1 MITLKNILSI
11 FLIIVLCSCNN
22 NKEVFLEFKRI
33 EDGWKKK
40 DKINFNFYLQEKGN
54 YDISIIL
61 RSDEQYPFSNI
72 YLDYQLTSKMV
83 NLSESKM
90 MNINDSNTNWY
101 SKRVLSISNN
111 IVELKKNLLMNE
123 GNVNL
128 SLEHS
133 VRFLDSINPILNLE
147 GVLDVGL
154 LVKKSNDEKI

>member
-22 NKEVFLEFKRI
+22 NKEVFLEFKSI

-72 YLDYQLTSKMV
+72 YFDYQLTSKMV

>member
-1 MITLKNILSI
+1 MITQKNILYI
-11 FLIIVLCSCNN
+11 FLIITLYSCNN
-22 NKEVFLEFKRI
+22 NKEVFLEFKGI
-33 EDGWKKK
+33 EGGWEKK

-72 YLDYQLTSKMV
+72 YFDYQLTSKMV

-90 MNINDSNTNWY
+90 MDINDSNTNWY

-111 IVELKKNLLMNE
+111 IIELKKNLLLNE
-123 GNVNL
+123 GNVIL

-147 GVLDVGL
+147 GVLDIGL

>member
-11 FLIIVLCSCNN
+11 FLIITLCSCNN
-22 NKEVFLEFKRI
+22 NKEVFLEFKGI
-33 EDGWKKK
+33 EGGWEKK

-72 YLDYQLTSKMV
+72 YFDYQLTSKMV

-111 IVELKKNLLMNE
+111 IIELKKNLLLNE
-123 GNVNL
+123 GNVIL

-147 GVLDVGL
+147 GILDIGL

>member
-1 MITLKNILSI
+1 MVTLKNILSI

-22 NKEVFLEFKRI
+22 NKEVFLEFKNI
-33 EDGWKKK
+33 EGGWKKN

>member
-11 FLIIVLCSCNN
+11 FLIITLCSCNN
-22 NKEVFLEFKRI
+22 NKEVFIEFKGI
-33 EDGWKKK
+33 EGGWEKK

-72 YLDYQLTSKMV
+72 YFDYQLTSKMV

-111 IVELKKNLLMNE
+111 IIELKKNLLLHE
-123 GNVNL
+123 GNVIL

-147 GVLDVGL
+147 GILDTGL

>member
-1 MITLKNILSI
+1 MY
-11 FLIIVLCSCNN
+11 SCNN
-22 NKEVFLEFKRI
+22 NKEVFLEFKGI
-33 EDGWKKK
+33 EGGWEKK

-72 YLDYQLTSKMV
+72 YFDYQLTSKMV

-111 IVELKKNLLMNE
+111 IIELKKNLLLNE
-123 GNVNL
+123 GNVIL

-147 GVLDVGL
+147 GILDIGL

>member
-1 MITLKNILSI
+1 MIVVKNILYI
-11 FLIIVLCSCNN
+11 FLIIILCSCNN
-22 NKEVFLEFKRI
+22 NTEIFLEFKSI
-33 EDGWKKK
+33 EGGWKKK
-40 DKINFNFYLQEKGN
+40 DKINFNFYLQEKAN
-54 YDISIIL
+54 YDVSIIL

-72 YLDYQLTSKMV
+72 YFDYQLTSKMV

-111 IVELKKNLLMNE
+111 IVELKKNLLLNE

-133 VRFLDSINPILNLE
+133 VRFLDSINPIVNLE

>member
-11 FLIIVLCSCNN
+11 ILIITLYSCNN
-22 NKEVFLEFKRI
+22 NKEVFLEFKGI
-33 EDGWKKK
+33 EGGWEKK

-72 YLDYQLTSKMV
+72 YFDYQLTSKMV

-111 IVELKKNLLMNE
+111 IIELKKNLLLNE
-123 GNVNL
+123 GNVIL

-147 GVLDVGL
+147 GILDIGL

>member
-11 FLIIVLCSCNN
+11 FLIITLCSCNN
-22 NKEVFLEFKRI
+22 NKEVFIEFKGV
-33 EDGWKKK
+33 EGGWEKK

-72 YLDYQLTSKMV
+72 YFDYQLTSKMV

-111 IVELKKNLLMNE
+111 IIELKKNLLLNE
-123 GNVNL
+123 GNVIL

-147 GVLDVGL
+147 GVLDIGL

>member
-11 FLIIVLCSCNN
+11 ILIITLYSCNN
-22 NKEVFLEFKRI
+22 NKEVFLEFKGI
-33 EDGWKKK
+33 EGGWEKK
-40 DKINFNFYLQEKGN
+40 DKINFNFYLQENGN
-54 YDISIIL
+54 YDISIVL

-72 YLDYQLTSKMV
+72 YFDYQLTSKMV

-111 IVELKKNLLMNE
+111 IIELKKNLLLNE
-123 GNVNL
+123 GNVIL

-147 GVLDVGL
+147 GILDIGL

>member
-1 MITLKNILSI
+1 MITQKNILSI
-11 FLIIVLCSCNN
+11 FLIITLYSCNN
-22 NKEVFLEFKRI
+22 NKEVFLEFKGI
-33 EDGWKKK
+33 EGGWEKK

-72 YLDYQLTSKMV
+72 YFDYQLTSKMV

-111 IVELKKNLLMNE
+111 IIELKKNLLLNE
-123 GNVNL
+123 GNVIL

-147 GVLDVGL
+147 GVLDIGL

>member
-22 NKEVFLEFKRI
+22 NKEVFLEFKSI
-33 EDGWKKK
+33 EGGWKKN

>member
-11 FLIIVLCSCNN
+11 FLIITLCSCNN
-22 NKEVFLEFKRI
+22 NKEVFIEFKGI
-33 EDGWKKK
+33 EGGWEKK

-72 YLDYQLTSKMV
+72 YFDYQLTSKMV

-90 MNINDSNTNWY
+90 MDINDSNTNWY

-111 IVELKKNLLMNE
+111 IIELKKNLLLNE
-123 GNVNL
+123 GNVIL

-147 GVLDVGL
+147 GVLDIGL

>member
-11 FLIIVLCSCNN
+11 FLIITLCSCNN
-22 NKEVFLEFKRI
+22 NKEVFIEFKGI
-33 EDGWKKK
+33 EGGWEKK

-72 YLDYQLTSKMV
+72 YFDYQLTSKMV

-111 IVELKKNLLMNE
+111 IIELKKNLLLNE
-123 GNVNL
+123 GNVIL

-147 GVLDVGL
+147 GVLDIGL

>member
-11 FLIIVLCSCNN
+11 FLIITLCSCNN
-22 NKEVFLEFKRI
+22 NKEVFIEFKGI
-33 EDGWKKK
+33 EGGWEKK

-72 YLDYQLTSKMV
+72 YFDYQLTSKMV

-111 IVELKKNLLMNE
+111 IIELKKNLLLNE
-123 GNVNL
+123 GNVIL

-147 GVLDVGL
+147 GILDIGL

>member
-11 FLIIVLCSCNN
+11 FLIITLCSCNN
-22 NKEVFLEFKRI
+22 NKEVFIDFKGI
-33 EDGWKKK
+33 EGGWEKK

-72 YLDYQLTSKMV
+72 YFDYQLTSKMV

-111 IVELKKNLLMNE
+111 IIELKKNLLLNE
-123 GNVNL
+123 GNVIL

-147 GVLDVGL
+147 GILDIGL

>member
-11 FLIIVLCSCNN
+11 FLIITLCSCNN
-22 NKEVFLEFKRI
+22 NKEVFIEFKGI
-33 EDGWKKK
+33 EGGWEKK

-72 YLDYQLTSKMV
+72 YFDYQLTSKMV

-111 IVELKKNLLMNE
+111 IIELKKNLLLNE
-123 GNVNL
+123 GNVIL

-133 VRFLDSINPILNLE
+133 VRFLDSINPIVNLE

>member
-11 FLIIVLCSCNN
+11 FLIITLCSCNN
-22 NKEVFLEFKRI
+22 NKEVFIEFKGV
-33 EDGWKKK
+33 EGGWEKK

-72 YLDYQLTSKMV
+72 YFDYQLTSKMV

-111 IVELKKNLLMNE
+111 IIELKKNLLLNE
-123 GNVNL
+123 GNVIL

-147 GVLDVGL
+147 GILDIGL

>member
-1 MITLKNILSI
+1 MITQKNILSI
-11 FLIIVLCSCNN
+11 FLIITLYSCNN
-22 NKEVFLEFKRI
+22 NKEVFLEFKGI
-33 EDGWKKK
+33 EGGWEKK

-72 YLDYQLTSKMV
+72 YFDYQLTSKMV

-90 MNINDSNTNWY
+90 MDINDSNTNWY

-111 IVELKKNLLMNE
+111 IIELKKNLLLNE
-123 GNVNL
+123 GNVIL

-147 GVLDVGL
+147 GVLDIGL

>member
-11 FLIIVLCSCNN
+11 FLIITLYSCNN
-22 NKEVFLEFKRI
+22 NKEVFLEFKGI
-33 EDGWKKK
+33 EGGWEKK

-72 YLDYQLTSKMV
+72 YFDYQLTSKMV

-90 MNINDSNTNWY
+90 MDINDSNTNWY

-111 IVELKKNLLMNE
+111 IIELKKNLLLNE
-123 GNVNL
+123 GNVIL

-147 GVLDVGL
+147 GVLDIGL